1 MLHLPR
7 AKEKSSSHRASL
19 RTTFKEPGEEQRKL
33 SQEINGRGNPGAL
46 PPGRLHLHHQ
56 VGVLYSRRAHRQARR
71 PGRLR
76 HHCREQPSSLFL
88 LQIPGTAARNKCIR
102 IILPCQE
109 EGERGLSERFK
120 RIWYMNE
127 RGMADGGGLLP
138 GVRRVW
144 GRFLS
149 LLKTFASCKVQ
160 AEPSLPFLEQPKRE
174 RWWTGVGWDF
184 FCTAFPYKCI

>member
-1 MLHLPR
+1 MLHPPR
-7 AKEKSSSHRASL
+7 GEERAFSHRASL
-19 RTTFKEPGEEQRKL
+19 KITFKEPGGEERKL
-33 SQEINGRGNPGAL
+33 SQEIDGRGNPGAL
-46 PPGRLHLHHQ
+46 PPRRLHLHHQ
-56 VGVLYSRRAHRQARR
+56 VGVLYSQRALHRARR

-109 EGERGLSERFK
+109 EGERGLSQRFK
-120 RIWYMNE
+120 RIWRMNE

-138 GVRRVW
+138 GVHRVW

-149 LLKTFASCKVQ
+149 LLKAFASCKVQ
-160 AEPSLPFLEQPKRE
+160 AEPSLPFLKQPKKE

-184 FCTAFPYKCI
+184 FFA